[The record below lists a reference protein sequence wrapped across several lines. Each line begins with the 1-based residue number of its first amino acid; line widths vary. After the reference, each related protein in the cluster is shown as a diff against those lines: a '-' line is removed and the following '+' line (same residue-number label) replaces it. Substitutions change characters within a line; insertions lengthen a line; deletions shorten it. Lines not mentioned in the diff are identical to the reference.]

1 MINFEEIQDKM
12 EKVKQNYYKTNEKIQ
27 GKLAD
32 LKQQKDNGDIA
43 PNYYDE
49 KVKAN
54 QSLRNTEAEQ
64 AIEKLDNIYSNAE
77 ESLKKQVGF
86 GEGDPAAT
94 SGVLNSLDSLSK
106 SEREIIAER
115 WKEQGNY
122 IGLKSLRDKDLIS
135 TGDFQD
141 IDEQRERLNKMY
153 QSKKQI
159 FESKADYTSDLDRM
173 QKISRS
179 I

>member
-32 LKQQKDNGDIA
+32 LKQQKDEGDIA
-43 PNYYDE
+43 PNYYDQ
-49 KVKAN
+49 KVQAN
-54 QSLRNTEAEQ
+54 ESLRSAEAEE
-64 AIEKLDNIYSNAE
+64 AIEKLNNIYNKAE
-77 ESLKKQVGF
+77 ESLKAQVGF
-86 GEGDPAAT
+86 GESNPAST
-94 SGVLNSLDSLSK
+94 NGILQNLDSLSK

-115 WKEQGNY
+115 WKKQGNY
-122 IGLKSLRDKDLIS
+122 IGLKSLREKDLIS
-135 TGDFQD
+135 TGDFKD
-141 IDEQRERLNKMY
+141 IDEQRERLKKMY
-153 QSKKQI
+153 ENKRQI

>member
-1 MINFEEIQDKM
+1 MINFEEIAEKM
-12 EKVKQNYYKTNEKIQ
+12 EKVKKNYYSTNEKIQ
-27 GKLAD
+27 SKMEELQ
-32 LKQQKDNGDIA
+32 QQKDNGDIA

-49 KVKAN
+49 KAKAN
-54 QSLRNTEAEQ
+54 QSLRSAEAEE
-64 AIEKLDNIYSNAE
+64 AIEKIDNIYSNAAE
-77 ESLKKQVGF
+77 KLKDQVGF

-135 TGDFQD
+135 TGDFKD
-141 IDEQRERLNKMY
+141 IDEQRERLKKMY
-153 QSKKQI
+153 ENKRQI

>member
-27 GKLAD
+27 SKMTD

-54 QSLRNTEAEQ
+54 QSLRNTEARQ
-64 AIEKLDNIYSNAE
+64 AIEKIDNIYSNAAE
-77 ESLKKQVGF
+77 KLKDQVGF
-86 GEGDPAAT
+86 GEGDPAST
-94 SGVLNSLDSLSK
+94 NGILQNLDSLSK
-106 SEREIIAER
+106 SEREIISEK

-135 TGDFQD
+135 TGDFKD
-141 IDEQRERLNKMY
+141 IDEQKEKLKKMY
-153 QSKKQI
+153 ESKKQI